1 VLQLALTPS
10 LKEVVTMGPHRLR
23 NTTLVAALA
32 TALALAA
39 AATSP
44 GRTGAGPTNTV
55 DPSISGVA
63 IVGRTLDGNRG
74 QWSGAGITYAYGWL
88 RCKASAGDDSSTAS
102 CTAIAGATKTTYKLA
117 SADLGFRIRFRV
129 TGSTKGGNTMA
140 TSAAT
145 SVVTT
150 ESGAPASSSAPT
162 ISGSPLVGSTLSGST
177 GSWVGDEPITYSYR
191 WLRCDSAGN
200 ACKEISG
207 KTTSSYKVVQADVGK
222 TLRLRVI
229 AKNSRGQSDAFS
241 NATDVVKDSGGGQG
255 IITLPNGEKSVDVK
269 DVPKG
274 ERLIVDTVQFD
285 PNPVRSRTSPITVR
299 IKVEDT
305 RNYVVR
311 GAYVF
316 FRSTPILSSTPTDAQ
331 TATDGW
337 ITYSIQ
343 PRSDF
348 PLRTGYSVQFFVK
361 AYRKGDPTLAGIAG
375 SRLVQVATT
384 TP

>member
-1 VLQLALTPS
+1 
-10 LKEVVTMGPHRLR
+10 MRRRRLR
-23 NTTLVAALA
+23 VSGVAGAVLSA
-32 TALALAA
+32 VALALVA
-39 AATSP
+39 AATSTA
-44 GRTGAGPTNTV
+44 RSEAGPTNTV
-55 DPSISGVA
+55 EPSISGVA

-74 QWSGAGITYAYGWL
+74 KWTGAGITYKQEWL
-88 RCKASAGDDSSTAS
+88 RCKANAGDDSSTSS
-102 CTAIAGATKTTYKLA
+102 CTAISGATKTEYKLA

-129 TGSTKGGNTMA
+129 EATTKGGTSTA
-140 TSAAT
+140 TSTAT

-162 ISGSPLVGSTLSGST
+162 ISGSPLVGSTLSGAN
-177 GSWVGDEPITYSYR
+177 GSWVGDQPITYSYR
-191 WLRCDSAGN
+191 WLRCDGAGN
-200 ACKEISG
+200 ACKEIG
-207 KTTSSYKVVQADVGK
+207 GETSASYRVVQNDVGK

-229 AKNSRGQSDAFS
+229 AHNSRGQADAFS

-274 ERLIVDTVQFD
+274 ERLIVDRVEFS
-285 PNPVRSRTSPITVR
+285 PNPVRSRETPITVR

-316 FRSTPILSSTPTDAQ
+316 FRSTPIVTSTPTDAQ
-331 TATDGW
+331 TSTDGW

-343 PRSDF
+343 PENDF
-348 PLRTGYSVQFFVK
+348 PLKNGYSVQFFVK
-361 AYRKGDPTLAGIAG
+361 AYRKGDPTLAGVAG
-375 SRLVQVATT
+375 SRLVQIATAK
-384 TP
+384 P

>member
-1 VLQLALTPS
+1 
-10 LKEVVTMGPHRLR
+10 MGPHRLR

-32 TALALAA
+32 TALLLAA

-74 QWSGAGITYAYGWL
+74 QWSGAGITYAYSWL
-88 RCKASAGDDSSTAS
+88 RCKASAGDDSSTAN

-129 TGSTKGGNTMA
+129 TGSTKGGNTIA

-191 WLRCDSAGN
+191 WLRCDAAGN
-200 ACKEISG
+200 ACKELSG
-207 KTTSSYKVVQADVGK
+207 KTTSSYKVVQADVGN

-274 ERLIVDTVQFD
+274 ERLIVETVQFN
-285 PNPVRSRTSPITVR
+285 PNPVRSRTSPIEVR

-311 GAYVF
+311 AAYVF

-348 PLRTGYSVQFFVK
+348 PLKTGYSVQFFVK

-375 SRLVQVATT
+375 SRLVQVATA